1 MKLIPFIIILISFDL
16 FISKFMK
23 IEVSN
28 GELVDK
34 LTILEIKLQ
43 KIKDREKLENVRK
56 EHTLLQKAVN
66 QIISREDAL
75 YRKLLE
81 INQKLWEIEDKI
93 RELEKKGDFGLD
105 FIETARLV
113 YINNDLRAGI
123 KKEINLKTNS
133 DLIEEKSYE
142 DY

>member
-1 MKLIPFIIILISFDL
+1 
-16 FISKFMK
+16 MK

-43 KIKDREKLENVRK
+43 KIKDSKKLKNVHK
-56 EHTLLQKAVN
+56 EFTALQKATN
-66 QIISREDAL
+66 QIISKENML
-75 YRKLLE
+75 YKKLLE
-81 INQKLWEIEDKI
+81 INQNLWEIEDKI
-93 RELEKKGDFGLD
+93 RELEKKGDFGNE
-105 FIETARLV
+105 FIETARSV

-133 DLIEEKSYE
+133 DLFEEKSYE